1 MLGRLL
7 QPEIRDL
14 IEARDWR
21 QLREVLV
28 DLSVPDVADILPEIL
43 TKDRAVVFRM
53 LPRDRATEVFEH
65 LEPEDQELLLE
76 SLKDAEVATYLN
88 DMSPDD
94 RTVLLEE
101 MPDRVAR
108 RVMRLLS
115 PEERKISELL
125 LAYPEQSVGRLV
137 TPDYLKVKSHLT
149 VGDCL
154 RFVRRV
160 GEQKEMVDYIYIVDE
175 SNRPLGV
182 VSLRELVFA
191 RDDRTVSD
199 LIQPEDELVRIRADS
214 DQEEA
219 VQLLKHYDVKAL
231 PVVDTRDHLVGIV
244 TFDDLMDVQEEEA
257 TEDMHLMSGVVPTEA
272 TYRSTRFFSLL
283 RNRLGALLVLGITAV
298 FAGTVLQAYEAEFE
312 AKFANLVLFII
323 ALMAV
328 SGNTGSQV
336 GTLIIR
342 ALAIDEMDRTDLRFV
357 VARELLMG
365 VALGIALGAVV
376 GGFGF
381 HMFGVTVAEAMT
393 AGSALAMAVVMCN
406 MVGVLLPIGLHALKQ
421 DPAFFANP
429 LITTISDF
437 LALFIFF
444 ETARQVLA

>member
-28 DLSVPDVADILPEIL
+28 DLSVHDVADILPDIL

-65 LEPEDQELLLE
+65 LETDDQELLLE

-101 MPDRVAR
+101 MPDRVTR

-115 PEERKISELL
+115 PEERKISEAL

-137 TPDYLKVKSHLT
+137 TPDYLKVKSHLS
-149 VGDCL
+149 VADCL
-154 RFVRRV
+154 GFIRRV
-160 GEQKEMVDYIYIVDE
+160 GEQSEMADYVYIVDE
-175 SNRPLGV
+175 SNKPLGV

-191 RDDRTVSD
+191 REDRTVLD
-199 LIQPEDELVRIRADS
+199 LIEPEDEIIKIRADS
-214 DQEEA
+214 DREEA

-231 PVVDTRDHLVGIV
+231 PVVDSRDHLVGIV
-244 TFDDLMDVQEEEA
+244 TFDDLMDVQEVEA
-257 TEDMHLMSGVVPTEA
+257 TEDMQLMSGVVPTEA
-272 TYRSTRFFSLL
+272 TYVSTRFLSLL
-283 RNRLGALLVLGITAV
+283 KNRLGALMMLGVMAI
-298 FAGTVLQAYEAEFE
+298 FAGRVLQAYETEFE
-312 AKFANLVLFII
+312 QQFTNLVLFII

-336 GTLIIR
+336 GTLVIR
-342 ALAIDEMDRTDLRFV
+342 ALAVDEMDAADLRFV
-357 VARELLMG
+357 ALREVLMG
-365 VALGIALGAVV
+365 LVLGLALGTVV
-376 GGFGF
+376 GGVGQLVFE
-381 HMFGVTVAEAMT
+381 VTIAEAIV
-393 AGSALAMAVVMCN
+393 AGSALAIAVTLCN
-406 MVGVLLPIGLHALKQ
+406 MVGVLLPIVLHALRQ

-444 ETARQVLA
+444 ETARLVLA